1 LNAFLIKMINMLMFY
16 SQSAQRRIRSMVA
29 SGANPVPR
37 PQQRNSRPTETP
49 QQ

>member
-1 LNAFLIKMINMLMFY
+1 
-16 SQSAQRRIRSMVA
+16 MVA